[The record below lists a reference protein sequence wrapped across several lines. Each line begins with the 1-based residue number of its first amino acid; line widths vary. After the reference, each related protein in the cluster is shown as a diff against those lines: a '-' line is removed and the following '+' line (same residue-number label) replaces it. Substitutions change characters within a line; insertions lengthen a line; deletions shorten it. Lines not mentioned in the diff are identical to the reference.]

1 MNFIGEFFS
10 HWERVVLAVTF
21 VTTSYFF
28 LKYAKGVFVENI
40 IKPFQKGFDNY
51 WGAIKGVIAQE
62 RSGQY
67 QTLKDDLDALII
79 QTHAFNEKWTN
90 NKEGVAAIMGGLIL
104 NDSRRFKDQ
113 IVMKVGQFRVE
124 SAVLSQLGSYVA
136 TSFSHGF
143 ISDNILKD
151 FDKLNDPYQ
160 TQEASKAVP
169 VQVIQVE
176 SPNYQSYQAPQ
187 YTAPTTG
194 YTPGWTVNGES
205 KQSIQARIQNSP
217 PTTTWEILLFT
228 QNPNNGAYDIFSRS
242 AYVAK
247 SFALQAFNTNIVVL
261 PGDPTKYGFNFTGK
275 SLPN

>member
-21 VTTSYFF
+21 ITASYFF
-28 LKYAKGVFVENI
+28 LKYAKGVFVKGI
-40 IKPFQKGFDNY
+40 IEPLKEGFDNY
-51 WGAIKGVIAQE
+51 WGAIKGVIAQD
-62 RSGQY
+62 RSLEY
-67 QTLKDDLDALII
+67 KILKDDLDALIT

-160 TQEASKAVP
+160 TTEASKTVP

-176 SPNYQSYQAPQ
+176 SPNYQPYQNPQ
-187 YTAPTTG
+187 YATQTVG
-194 YTPGWTVNGES
+194 QTPGWTVGGES
-205 KQSIQARIQNSP
+205 KQSIQGRIQNSP
-217 PTTTWEILLFT
+217 QTTKWQILLFT
-228 QNPNNGAYDIFSRS
+228 QNTVTGIYDVFLRPEYIS
-242 AYVAK
+242 K
-247 SFALQAFNTNIVVL
+247 TQALQLLNANTGIFNGV
-261 PGDPTKYGFNFTGK
+261 KYGFNFTGN
-275 SLPN
+275 SLPS